1 MLVRMYL
8 AMEQELL
15 VVSQKDE
22 ATWDVEPQLMGMQ
35 PTCLAV
41 DPLRPERVYCGTFGR
56 GLWRSE
62 DAGASWQPIA
72 APGAAMEPYEG
83 TGIPWSKVMALAVSP
98 NERNNGHGV
107 VYAGTEPASLYRSED
122 GGATWQDLA
131 ALCDLP
137 SAPTWSFP
145 PRPYTNLVRC
155 ITPDPHVAG
164 RLFVAIEAGALVRT
178 DDGGQRW
185 HDRTPDGP
193 FDTHTLLMH
202 PLAPDRL
209 YSAAG
214 DGGRS
219 PERGYSESHDAGQ
232 NWQRPVTGREHH
244 YLWGM
249 AIDPADPDTVLVSA
263 SPNAGKSHHARET
276 AFSTI
281 YRKTADSKSADS
293 KSTDNVWHEV
303 REGLPDPQGVVAP
316 VLATNPQ
323 EPHTF
328 YVLTNKGLYR
338 SSDAGLT
345 WEALLPAWPADY
357 FTQHQ
362 QDLVVVTG

>member
-1 MLVRMYL
+1 MLRMYL

-15 VVSQKDE
+15 VVSQKGDG
-22 ATWDVEPQLMGMQ
+22 TWEVEPRLLGMQ
-35 PTCLAV
+35 PTCIAA

-56 GLWRSE
+56 GLWCSE
-62 DAGASWQPIA
+62 DAGANWQPIA
-72 APGAAMEPYEG
+72 APGAAMEPYDDQ
-83 TGIPWSKVMALAVSP
+83 GIPHAKVMSLAVSP
-98 NERNNGHGV
+98 NERNNGHGI

-122 GGATWQDLA
+122 GGTSWHDLA
-131 ALCDLP
+131 TLRDLP
-137 SAPTWSFP
+137 SSSSWSFP

-164 RLFVAIEAGALVRT
+164 RLFVAIEAGALVHT

-232 NWQRPVTGREHH
+232 SWQRPVTGRNEH

-249 AIDPADPDTVLVSA
+249 AIDPADPGTVLISA
-263 SPNAGKSHHARET
+263 SPNAGKAHHARDT

-281 YRKTADSKSADS
+281 YRKTAD
-293 KSTDNVWHEV
+293 NIWHEV
-303 REGLPDPQGVVAP
+303 RDGLPDPQGVVAP

-328 YVLTNKGLYR
+328 YALTNKGLYC
-338 SSDAGLT
+338 SSDEGLT
-345 WEALLPAWPADY
+345 WESLLPEWPTEY
-357 FTQHQ
+357 LTQHQ
-362 QDLVVVTG
+362 QDLVVVSSDQ